1 MIKIYYIQ
9 RGLQMKKSY
18 EIDMCN
24 GPLLGK
30 LLLFALPLML
40 SGILQLF
47 FNAADIVVV
56 GRFSGSHALAAVGA
70 TSALIN
76 LLVNL
81 FIGLSIGTNVLTA
94 QYYGAKDKEGIHQ
107 TVHTSVL
114 VSIMGGLI
122 LIVIGVLL
130 AEPLL
135 ELMATPEEVLG
146 QATLY
151 MRIYFCG
158 MPGMML
164 YNFGAAILR
173 AIGDTRRPLY
183 FLLTAGVLNIILNMF
198 FVIVFHMGVAG
209 VALATII
216 SQALSAALVVR
227 CLTQMDGMC
236 RLFLRQLKIYPDKLI
251 RIVKIGLPAGL
262 QGAVFSI
269 SNVLIQSSV
278 NSFGAIAMAGNTAA
292 SNLEGFVYTSMNAV
306 YQTALSFTS
315 QNIGAGKY
323 ARIGQILRR
332 CVAIVT
338 VVGLTLGGMMVLFS
352 HPLLGIYSTDAE
364 VIAYGTRRLLI
375 ICLPYFLCGIMDTMV
390 GMLRGMNYS
399 VLPMIVSLAGACG
412 LRILWIF
419 TVFRISHSLFTLY
432 ISYPITWTITA
443 SVHFFCYLWV
453 RKKYPAS

>member
-443 SVHFFCYLWV
+443 CVHFFCYLCV
-453 RKKYPAS
+453 RKKYPVS

>member
-1 MIKIYYIQ
+1 
-9 RGLQMKKSY
+9 MKKSY

>member
-453 RKKYPAS
+453 RKKYPVS